1 MALRVLSVV
10 RDPATAALVEQ
21 TLAGNVD
28 HFLNVDDGVAAQ
40 TLLASQ
46 QFGLVVLDWFVPRND
61 GLALTR
67 YLRKAGSK
75 TRIVLLSDVGDEIAR
90 RFAFECGVDAFLPK
104 PVDSSQ
110 LLQATGVLTADA
122 LDASAP
128 DEAATAPTAPAAR
141 NQAVAQTS
149 AWKSLDRMICD
160 AVRSF
165 SGLDVRLGAQVRLG
179 PTDCCATLR
188 AAEAKLGLEI
198 GVAVLASQAS
208 LGALTSHLI
217 GSEEAPKEM
226 LDDILRELV
235 NVAGGVLKT
244 SLTLDGMACTIGLP
258 KSGNA
263 DIFLPFA
270 ELYGTTRRFG
280 MAVPGMGVEM
290 GFAIGFRST
299 APVELSIR
307 RLREDMVL
315 VSDLRTPAGALIV
328 PAGTRLTAS
337 MAERLNGH
345 GLKGRVQVTT
355 VEG

>member
-1 MALRVLSVV
+1 MPTRVLSIV
-10 RDPATAALVEQ
+10 REPATAALVER

-28 HFLNVDDGVAAQ
+28 QFLNVEDGVAAS
-40 TLLASQ
+40 TLLTTQ
-46 QFGLVVLDWFVPRND
+46 TFQIVVADWFVPRQD

-67 YLRKAGSK
+67 QLRKNDSK
-75 TRIVLLSDVGDEIAR
+75 TRIVLLSDVESEVAR
-90 RFAFECGVDAFLPK
+90 KFAFECGVDAFLPK
-104 PVDSSQ
+104 PFDPSA
-110 LLQATGVLTADA
+110 LLSAAGVIVQGEPN
-122 LDASAP
+122 AP
-128 DEAATAPTAPAAR
+128 VTPPPETPAAGP
-141 NQAVAQTS
+141 AVGQTS
-149 AWKSLDRMICD
+149 TWKSLDRMICD

-165 SGLDVRLGAQVRLG
+165 SSLDVRLGAQVRLG

-198 GVAVLASQAS
+198 GIAVLASQAS
-208 LGALTSHLI
+208 LTALTSHLL
-217 GSEEAPKEM
+217 GGEEAPKEM

-258 KSGNA
+258 KSGSA
-263 DIFLPFA
+263 DMFAPFA

-280 MAVPGMGVEM
+280 MAAPGVEM

-315 VSDLRTPAGALIV
+315 VSDLKTPQGAMLV

-337 MAERLNGH
+337 MAERLSGH
-345 GLKGRVQVTT
+345 GLKGRVHVTT

>member
-1 MALRVLSVV
+1 MSLRVLSVI
-10 RDPATAALVEQ
+10 RDPALSALVEQ
-21 TLAGNVD
+21 TISGNVD
-28 HFLNVDDGVAAQ
+28 HFQSVDDGVAAQ
-40 TLLASQ
+40 TLLGSQ
-46 QFGLVVLDWFVPRND
+46 SFGLVVLDWFVPRQD

-67 YLRKAGSK
+67 QLRKAGSK
-75 TRIVLLSDVGDEIAR
+75 ARVVLLSAIDGDAAR
-90 RFAFECGVDAFLPK
+90 RFAFECGVDAFLPQ
-104 PVDSSQ
+104 PLDAST
-110 LLQATGVLTADA
+110 LLQASGVLTGET
-122 LDASAP
+122 LASAAGP
-128 DEAATAPTAPAAR
+128 EAAAAAPGAPQSR
-141 NQAVAQTS
+141 AVAQTS
-149 AWKSLDRMICD
+149 AWKSIDRMICD

-198 GVAVLASQAS
+198 GVAVLASQTS
-208 LGALTSHLI
+208 LAALTSHLI
-217 GSEEAPKEM
+217 GGDEAPKEM

-280 MAVPGMGVEM
+280 MAVPGTSVEM

>member
-1 MALRVLSVV
+1 MPTRVLSIV
-10 RDPATAALVEQ
+10 REPATAALVER

-28 HFLNVDDGVAAQ
+28 QLLTVEDGVAAL
-40 TLLASQ
+40 TLLSTQ
-46 QFGLVVLDWFVPRND
+46 TFQIVVSDWFVPRQD
-61 GLALTR
+61 GLAITR
-67 YLRKAGSK
+67 QLRKSESK
-75 TRIVLLSDVGDEIAR
+75 VRIVLLSDVENDSAR
-90 RFAFECGVDAFLPK
+90 RYAFECGVDAFLPK
-104 PVDSSQ
+104 PFDPGA
-110 LLQATGVLTADA
+110 LLSAAGVIANGEPTTPVTP
-122 LDASAP
+122 AS
-128 DEAATAPTAPAAR
+128 ETPTSNRPT
-141 NQAVAQTS
+141 VGQTS
-149 AWKSLDRMICD
+149 TWKSLDRMICD

-165 SGLDVRLGAQVRLG
+165 SSLDVRLGAQVRLG

-198 GVAVLASQAS
+198 GIAVLASQAS
-208 LGALTSHLI
+208 LTALTSHLL
-217 GSEEAPKEM
+217 GGEEAPKEM

-258 KSGNA
+258 KSGSA
-263 DIFLPFA
+263 DMFGPFA

-280 MAVPGMGVEM
+280 MAAPGVEM

-315 VSDLRTPAGALIV
+315 VSDLKTPQGAMLV

-337 MAERLNGH
+337 MAERLSGH
-345 GLKGRVQVTT
+345 GLKGRVHVTT

>member
-1 MALRVLSVV
+1 MALRVLSVI
-10 RDPATAALVEQ
+10 REPALAALVEQ
-21 TLAGNVD
+21 TISGNVD
-28 HFLNVDDGVAAQ
+28 HFQSVDDGVAAQ
-40 TLLASQ
+40 ALLTSQ
-46 QFGLVVLDWFVPRND
+46 SFGLVVLDWFVPRQD

-67 YLRKAGSK
+67 LLRKAGSK
-75 TRIVLLSDVGDEIAR
+75 ARVVLLSAVEGDAAR
-90 RFAFECGVDAFLPK
+90 RFAFECGVDAFLPH
-104 PVDSSQ
+104 PVDAST
-110 LLQATGVLTADA
+110 LLAASGVLTEETAMQA
-122 LDASAP
+122 AAP
-128 DEAATAPTAPAAR
+128 EAPSAPAAPNR
-141 NQAVAQTS
+141 GVAQTS
-149 AWKSLDRMICD
+149 AWKSIDRMICD

-198 GVAVLASQAS
+198 GVAVLASQSS
-208 LGALTSHLI
+208 LAALTSHLI
-217 GSEEAPKEM
+217 GGDEAPKEM

-258 KSGNA
+258 KSGSA

-280 MAVPGMGVEM
+280 MAVPGSNVEM

-315 VSDLRTPAGALIV
+315 VSDLRTPAGALVV